1 MTSLSHLIMHATAIK
16 RNGKTDEI
24 SSIAGLEKQTAA
36 EALEKA
42 VSLGRLVQV
51 DDTYLLSPAG
61 RMILDSEYSRFC
73 YEIRAD
79 EDFVNSYNKFE
90 AINRNLKQLL
100 TEWQTVEVGG
110 HIIPNDHSD
119 SDYDE
124 RIIDRL
130 GAIHDQFEP
139 ILGRMISRIGR
150 FEHYKFKL
158 INALEK
164 AEDGDI
170 DWVSDARIESYH
182 TVWFELHEDLL
193 RLLGQ
198 TRED

>member
-1 MTSLSHLIMHATAIK
+1 MHATAIK

-24 SSIAGLEKQTAA
+24 SSIAGLEKRTAA
-36 EALEKA
+36 EALGKA
-42 VSLGRLVQV
+42 VLLGRLVKV

-73 YEIRAD
+73 HEIRED
-79 EDFVNSYNKFE
+79 DDFVNSYNKFE
-90 AINRNLKQLL
+90 AINRNLKQLI
-100 TEWQTVEVGG
+100 TEWQTVEMSGQV
-110 HIIPNDHSD
+110 IPNDHSD

-124 RIIDRL
+124 GIIDRL
-130 GAIHDQFEP
+130 GTIHDQFEP
-139 ILGRMISRIGR
+139 ILERMISRIGR
-150 FEHYKFKL
+150 FEHYKSKL
-158 INALEK
+158 VDALEK

>member
-16 RNGKTDEI
+16 RNGKIDEI
-24 SSIAGLEKQTAA
+24 SSIAGLAKETTVEIMEKV
-36 EALEKA
+36 
-42 VSLGRLVQV
+42 VSSGRLVQIH
-51 DDTYLLSPAG
+51 DTYMLSPAG

-79 EDFVNSYNKFE
+79 EEFVNSYSEFE
-90 AINRNLKQLL
+90 TINRNLKQLI

-110 HIIPNDHSD
+110 QVIPNDHSD
-119 SDYDE
+119 SIYDE
-124 RIIDRL
+124 GIVDRL
-130 GAIHDQFEP
+130 GTIHEQFEP
-139 ILGRMISRIGR
+139 ILNRMIHRLER
-150 FEHYKFKL
+150 FKHYQSKL